1 MKSIEFGESL
11 EWLNEWIR
19 SQQETLNEQMDIIL
33 KMKGPSDLAVNLLII
48 ALIPAVGEE
57 WLFRGVIQKLLKDK
71 LGNVH
76 LSIWITGALFAL
88 FHMSFLYFIALCVM
102 GVLLGYLKEWSGS
115 LWLPM
120 AGHFANN
127 AIILFVTY
135 FYPEWISD
143 SDSMELDPVWLSVS
157 VVLSTLLIWTIYKLV
172 SGNKN
177 FKNPIQIQKDEWDID
192 P

>member
-1 MKSIEFGESL
+1 MYIYKRHKAE
-11 EWLNEWIR
+11 
-19 SQQETLNEQMDIIL
+19 
-33 KMKGPSDLAVNLLII
+33 
-48 ALIPAVGEE
+48 
-57 WLFRGVIQKLLKDK
+57 
-71 LGNVH
+71 NVSYTF
-76 LSIWITGALFAL
+76 LSINSIRETYIIVYK
-88 FHMSFLYFIALCVM
+88 S
-102 GVLLGYLKEWSGS
+102 
-115 LWLPM
+115 
-120 AGHFANN
+120 N